1 MNSNIRTSF
10 YQSKNECTHTFD
22 VKVTLCYYYTE
33 PLIVSTA
40 YDKRSIFSVKQLS
53 IKSDKSE
60 KLF

>member
-1 MNSNIRTSF
+1 M
-10 YQSKNECTHTFD
+10 FD